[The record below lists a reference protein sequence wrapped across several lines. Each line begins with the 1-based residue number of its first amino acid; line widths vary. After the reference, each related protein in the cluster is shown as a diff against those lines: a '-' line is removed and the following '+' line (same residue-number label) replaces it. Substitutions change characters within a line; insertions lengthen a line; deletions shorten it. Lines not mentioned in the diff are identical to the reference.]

1 MSKTGYSEPLAK
13 VSLPAGGTW
22 KPLEASRGCSWPRI
36 FADFANQPLPD
47 ASGVAL
53 GSLGVDFGELQ
64 APNMMIFECFFW
76 FLPRALFAA
85 RFDCFRYLFS
95 SRFLCCLAAR
105 AQGPNAKIDTLS
117 MRKPIFQGTRRRRAR
132 HREGN
137 RRPKTAAKVDATR
150 PLEMSKHCD
159 FPGSRGRPSKYVPK

>member
-1 MSKTGYSEPLAK
+1 MLFFDNCPPPGGLGEQNRLPGALSEPPAK

-22 KPLEASRGCSWPRI
+22 KPLEASRGCSWSRV
-36 FADFANQPLPD
+36 FADFVTQPLPD

-64 APNMMIFECFFW
+64 APNMMIWGCFFW

-95 SRFLCCLAAR
+95 SRFLCFLAAR
-105 AQGPNAKIDTLS
+105 AQGPNAKIDTPS
-117 MRKPIFQGTRRRRAR
+117 MRKPVFSRYAPASGAPQGRQQTTKNDTKSRR
-132 HREGN
+132 N
-137 RRPKTAAKVDATR
+137 
-150 PLEMSKHCD
+150 
-159 FPGSRGRPSKYVPK
+159 